1 MHAGAQ
7 WLPTE
12 ILISTHKR
20 KQESVRER
28 SRSLFYYSSCQF
40 AGKHLLSTTNN
51 YHVSLKTNQSN
62 NPSTS
67 VLHFAHTHSQFS
79 TPRHPHTLPTYIVDA
94 FILTL
99 YFTVYLKIAWLTIFR
114 ISFDLDASP
123 HFPTPFCSL
132 YMYTFN
138 PLWQHLLTDIW
149 HNIAATGI

>member
-62 NPSTS
+62 NPCTS

-79 TPRHPHTLPTYIVDA
+79 TPRHPHTLPTYIVGA
-94 FILTL
+94 FILTYL
-99 YFTVYLKIAWLTIFR
+99 SHLTLPVLSVVYICIHLTHCGSIFSL
-114 ISFDLDASP
+114 IS
-123 HFPTPFCSL
+123 
-132 YMYTFN
+132 
-138 PLWQHLLTDIW
+138 DI
-149 HNIAATGI
+149 T